1 MQQTKLSR
9 ENVMCVHDTH
19 FSLVV
24 VVVVIVVVMIITP
37 QDIDQ
42 TG

>member
-24 VVVVIVVVMIITP
+24 VVVVIVVVMIITL